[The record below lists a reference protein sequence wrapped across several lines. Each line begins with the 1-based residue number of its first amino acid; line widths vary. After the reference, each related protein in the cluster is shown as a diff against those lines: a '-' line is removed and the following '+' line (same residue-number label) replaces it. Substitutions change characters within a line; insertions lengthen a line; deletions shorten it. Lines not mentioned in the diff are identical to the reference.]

1 ADSYTLS
8 AKQAE
13 AIVSMQLGSLA
24 NLEREQLS
32 GEYAGLLSDI
42 SGYLDLLSDDA
53 NLRKVVR
60 EDMIEIQGK
69 YGSPRRTEVSTEE
82 IGQVDREDLIT
93 EEPMVVTLSS
103 QSYIKRTALVNYKA
117 QGRGG
122 KGITGVKGGDE
133 DPVAHV
139 FASSTHA
146 WLLFL
151 TDRGKVHWRKVYD
164 LPQARRTARGRALV
178 NLLSLGDDE
187 QVANCLAVREFDED
201 RFLVIVTRRG
211 IVKKTPLAAYSR
223 PKQGGIIA
231 INLDDG
237 DDLIGVRLVEPGQDV
252 LIATRQGMSIRFNES
267 DARSMGRATRG
278 VRGIHLA
285 EDDEVVAM
293 VVAEQEMS
301 LLTVCENGFGKRTLL
316 GDGGSTESVD
326 EAAEAG
332 DDTADAAPAAGHYRR
347 QRRGG
352 KGLID
357 IRTSDRN
364 GPVIDVTAVSDGDEI
379 LMITAGGMLQRVRAG
394 DIRPIGRN
402 TQGVKLISLK
412 DGDRFVSL
420 ARIPSEILD

>member
-1 ADSYTLS
+1 
-8 AKQAE
+8 
-13 AIVSMQLGSLA
+13 
-24 NLEREQLS
+24 
-32 GEYAGLLSDI
+32 
-42 SGYLDLLSDDA
+42 
-53 NLRKVVR
+53 
-60 EDMIEIQGK
+60 
-69 YGSPRRTEVSTEE
+69 
-82 IGQVDREDLIT
+82 
-93 EEPMVVTLSS
+93 
-103 QSYIKRTALVNYKA
+103 
-117 QGRGG
+117 
-122 KGITGVKGGDE
+122 
-133 DPVAHV
+133 
-139 FASSTHA
+139 
-146 WLLFL
+146 
-151 TDRGKVHWRKVYD
+151 
-164 LPQARRTARGRALV
+164 
-178 NLLSLGDDE
+178 SLGDDE

-316 GDGGSTESVD
+316 GDGGATESVD

-332 DDTADAAPAAGHYRR
+332 DDSPDAAPAAGHYRR